1 MENASSHHIK
11 GWYVHTRRVMYALY
25 TSQHV
30 ACMPHDEGSVMRVS
44 GCMHPRVVSSSDC
57 TRVHGSY
64 ARYHDASTC
73 EITMGV
79 RVIRVRAAL
88 LILAVRAVRC
98 TSPMSISNV
107 SARYTPTHMLV
118 ECNHVTARHKTCET
132 SFLSSLEISLR
143 IDV

>member
-11 GWYVHTRRVMYALY
+11 GWYVHTRRVMYALD

-64 ARYHDASTC
+64 ARYHNASTC

-118 ECNHVTARHKTCET
+118 ECHHVTARHKTTRASC
-132 SFLSSLEISLR
+132 SKGLSLR